1 MHFKVSNRPRDS
13 LRDSISLVDRL
24 DEEGEEEREGRNE
37 KRIKL
42 NVFDNSTR
50 NVIILKVFIAI

>member
-1 MHFKVSNRPRDS
+1 MRR
-13 LRDSISLVDRL
+13 
-24 DEEGEEEREGRNE
+24 ERRRGREKNE